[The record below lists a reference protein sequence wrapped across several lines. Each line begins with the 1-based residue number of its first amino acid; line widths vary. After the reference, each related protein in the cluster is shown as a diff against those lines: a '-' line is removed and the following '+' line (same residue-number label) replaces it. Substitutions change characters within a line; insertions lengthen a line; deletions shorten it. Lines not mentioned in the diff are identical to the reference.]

1 MGESDKRSG
10 ERVTGPG
17 QLLGEVTVYEP
28 MTILDISDGG
38 AQVETSFAL
47 HNDSLHDFRLTL
59 DDRSVVVKGRVAY
72 CKIAELTGG
81 GVMYSSGIEFV
92 EPAPHVL
99 AAIREFV
106 EVHRNRPT
114 RIIDAELA

>member
-1 MGESDKRSG
+1 MSGSDKRSA
-10 ERVTGPG
+10 ERVQGQG
-17 QLLGEVTVYEP
+17 QLVGEVTVFEP
-28 MTILDISDGG
+28 MTIVDISEGG
-38 AQVETSFAL
+38 AQIETAFAL

-59 DDRSVVVKGRVAY
+59 DERSVVVKGRVAY
-72 CKIAELTGG
+72 CKIAELTDG

-99 AAIREFV
+99 EAIGEFV
-106 EVHRNRPT
+106 EAHRNPPP